1 LYLILYFDII
11 TYNYSFWQEK
21 VRDFVRKKRYSYREP
36 VFSNKFTVFLIVLA
50 ILSVGTVGWLY
61 FSDTYSGVTFAS
73 GGTSGPESYTDS
85 DTNSSRWNWPW
96 LNRGSQA
103 NESDDESNGDVY
115 DESYNTPSG
124 EDDAQEY
131 AESNGLPA
139 TSEVDNTEAN
149 DTTRDNSTSDNSGDD
164 VADGNVSSDDA
175 DTSGEAAQEP
185 THLLTTVDNSLLPW
199 YLKLVNRDNF
209 LDYYFMPQLMYIGNG
224 HQFDARAYSALLAM
238 IASAEAE
245 GLSPIVVSSFRSVSR
260 QTTLFNNRIQR
271 FVDEGYSQ
279 EDAFEAARRI
289 VAYPGTSEHN
299 LGLAVDI
306 VSNNYHGLTAQ
317 QAYTPEGIWLAAN
330 SYRYGF
336 VLRYPYD
343 KQHITNIIF
352 EPWHFRYVGV
362 YAATEMFARNL
373 VLEEYVSERLAAR

>member
-1 LYLILYFDII
+1 M
-11 TYNYSFWQEK
+11 
-21 VRDFVRKKRYSYREP
+21 
-36 VFSNKFTVFLIVLA
+36 IVLA